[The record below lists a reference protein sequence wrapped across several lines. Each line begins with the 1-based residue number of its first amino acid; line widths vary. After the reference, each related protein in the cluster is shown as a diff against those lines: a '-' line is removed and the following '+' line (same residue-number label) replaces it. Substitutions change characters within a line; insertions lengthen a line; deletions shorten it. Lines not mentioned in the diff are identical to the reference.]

1 MKKEDILKICKYEDL
16 STEELTE
23 LTWMANAHLYKE
35 RPVTI
40 NEFISS
46 TDFVAK
52 KWPTIF
58 PIWKDV
64 LNEMYPTPFATP
76 YNEILIS
83 AAAGAGK
90 TVTATIG
97 NLYDMYKLG
106 CLKDPCSF
114 YGLSPG
120 TMLIFAIFSATG
132 TTVAVNWQDITTGIE
147 MCPWLN
153 EKVVDR
159 RGLEKKNGSLVFT
172 QMTVRAVTPNANKQ
186 ITQIHRYCVYEAF
199 EKMGWLY
206 VPYMPEQPGP
216 HPSIKESIYILTKKL
231 DSTHNDQEQELF
243 SAMKD
248 MLTYIDE
255 STSEKQYFFGT
266 DFFERVWEKM
276 VDKAFGI
283 ENKDEYFPRTRWLL
297 DYGRDKEKTPLIPDT
312 IMVFNDKVY
321 VLDAKLYRYGFSGV
335 SDHLPNGTDINKQIT
350 YGEYIERIKH
360 TPDDSLY
367 NAFIMPFDKENN
379 PFWTM
384 GADGN
389 PIPCVTTDIGNVGE
403 AVGDWKVNMKN
414 YERIQGIVMDTRFL
428 MYNYISMSDQQ
439 KQELASCIEKV
450 RSRGPVP
457 APRTT

>member
-1 MKKEDILKICKYEDL
+1 MDLQKNIRERCHVNTNDEGDSFVGVKADTDDAVIYFPIGYQLPSNDDDLRQDINNLFGVLAAFMKEDRVIDESKFAAPRTVDFPMHAYLKVIRNFLRTGRYYMETDPLYRTDTKG
-16 STEELTE
+16 
-23 LTWMANAHLYKE
+23 NA
-35 RPVTI
+35 
-40 NEFISS
+40 S
-46 TDFVAK
+46 
-52 KWPTIF
+52 WP
-58 PIWKDV
+58 
-64 LNEMYPTPFATP
+64 
-76 YNEILIS
+76 
-83 AAAGAGK
+83 K
-90 TVTATIG
+90 TVREQRA
-97 NLYDMYKLG
+97 L
-106 CLKDPCSF
+106 
-114 YGLSPG
+114 
-120 TMLIFAIFSATG
+120 
-132 TTVAVNWQDITTGIE
+132 VQ
-147 MCPWLN
+147 
-153 EKVVDR
+153 
-159 RGLEKKNGSLVFT
+159 KNGSLVFT

-231 DSTHNDQEQELF
+231 ASTHNDQEQELF

-283 ENKDEYFPRTRWLL
+283 ENKDEFFPRTRWLL

-335 SDHLPNGTDINKQIT
+335 PDHLPNGTDINKQIT

-360 TPDDSLY
+360 IPNDSLY
-367 NAFIMPFDKENN
+367 NAFIMPFNKNNN
-379 PFWTM
+379 PFWAVDTN
-384 GADGN
+384 GN
-389 PIPCVTTDIGNVGE
+389 LVPCITTDIGNVGE
-403 AVGDWKVNMKN
+403 AVGDWKANMQN
-414 YERIQGIVMDTRFL
+414 YERIQGIVIDTRFL

-439 KQELASCIEKV
+439 KQNLASCIEKV
-450 RSRGPVP
+450 RSRNPVP
-457 APRTT
+457 APRTI

>member
-1 MKKEDILKICKYEDL
+1 MDLQKNIRERCHVNTNDEGDSFVGVKADTDDAVIYFPIGYRLPANDDDLRQDINNLFGVLAAFMKEDRVIEESKFAAPRTVDFPMHAYLKVIRNFLRSGRYYMETDPQFRTDTKG
-16 STEELTE
+16 
-23 LTWMANAHLYKE
+23 NA
-35 RPVTI
+35 
-40 NEFISS
+40 S
-46 TDFVAK
+46 
-52 KWPTIF
+52 WP
-58 PIWKDV
+58 
-64 LNEMYPTPFATP
+64 
-76 YNEILIS
+76 
-83 AAAGAGK
+83 K
-90 TVTATIG
+90 TVREQRA
-97 NLYDMYKLG
+97 L
-106 CLKDPCSF
+106 
-114 YGLSPG
+114 
-120 TMLIFAIFSATG
+120 
-132 TTVAVNWQDITTGIE
+132 VQ
-147 MCPWLN
+147 
-153 EKVVDR
+153 
-159 RGLEKKNGSLVFT
+159 KNGSLVFT

-231 DSTHNDQEQELF
+231 ASTHNDQEQELF